1 MLSKLRQ
8 RNRLLKEYVMYVI
21 TVDVEKCQA
30 CGDCIEAC
38 PNELLA
44 LVEENGKQY
53 AMYKGDPDE
62 CIGCYSCESSCPE
75 GSLTITE
82 L

>member
-1 MLSKLRQ
+1 
-8 RNRLLKEYVMYVI
+8 MYVV
-21 TVDVEKCQA
+21 TVDVAKCEG
-30 CGDCIEAC
+30 CGDCVDTC

-44 LVEENGKQY
+44 MAEEGGKKY

-62 CIGCYSCESSCPE
+62 CIGCYACESGCEE
-75 GSLTITE
+75 GAITITE

>member
-1 MLSKLRQ
+1 MF
-8 RNRLLKEYVMYVI
+8 VV
-21 TVDVEKCQA
+21 TVDMGKCGA
-30 CGDCIEAC
+30 CEECIDTC

-44 LVEENGKQY
+44 LVEESGKKY

-62 CIGCYSCESSCPE
+62 CIGCYTCESTCAE
-75 GSLTITE
+75 GAITITE